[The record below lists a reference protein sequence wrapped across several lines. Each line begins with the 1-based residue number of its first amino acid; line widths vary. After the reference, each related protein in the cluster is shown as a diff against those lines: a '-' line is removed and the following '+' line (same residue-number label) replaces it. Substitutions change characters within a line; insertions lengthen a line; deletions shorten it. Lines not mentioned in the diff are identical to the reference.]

1 MELLE
6 LRDLRANYGIVEV
19 LHGISL
25 KMKKGQIVTFIGANG
40 AGKSTVLKAISGL
53 MKRIFGQIL
62 FEDKQIEKLPPEKIV
77 AVGIAHVPEGRQ
89 LFPWMTVL
97 ENLEMGAYLQRQTK
111 KVQRDLTRVF
121 DLFPRL
127 KERQKQEAG
136 SLSGGE
142 QQMVAVGRALMS
154 EPKLM
159 LMDEP
164 SLGLSPLLVKQVA
177 DMIVEINKSGVSII
191 LVEQNANLALTIADA
206 AYVMERGCI
215 ALEGDSKDLLGNDLI
230 RKAYLGL

>member
-53 MKRIFGQIL
+53 MKRIFG
-62 FEDKQIEKLPPEKIV
+62 
-77 AVGIAHVPEGRQ
+77 HVPEGRQ

-136 SLSGGE
+136 SLSGVE

-215 ALEGDSKDLLGNDLI
+215 ALDGDSKDLLGNDLI